1 MRPIVTPSTTLRWF
15 KQANELHTAGN
26 LDEALPIYQRILK
39 VEPNNIP
46 TLFRVGTLCW
56 QVGNNDQA
64 LKLLRLVVARAPGMA
79 AAHHNLG
86 VVYEAMGNTISAL
99 ASYQEALVIDPNFG
113 DSWEGVGKCLHAIGN
128 PDDAVKCFERA
139 LAVGPPFGT
148 AIAERRY
155 NMSYPLL
162 SLGRWKE
169 GWEAY
174 EARFGS
180 PIFMGNYVMRH
191 HEPVWDGSPLEGRKL
206 LVHAEQGF
214 GDSIMMARYIS
225 EIAGDVHIEVQRP
238 LVRLFEQSFP
248 TRTVTAQGDPYPR
261 CDAQLAMMSL
271 PHRFGMTADNV
282 PTSPWLTPQPGS
294 TVLPEGEGLKVGFV
308 WAGSPD
314 HRSDKRRSIG
324 LEHWKPLWTVPDVTW
339 YSLQVDQEPLSIRCH
354 NCKPLIKDFAD
365 TASLIAQLDLVI
377 CCDTSVAHLA
387 GALGKPVWLLLP
399 TIPDYRWGIIGSE
412 TVWYP
417 TMRLI
422 RQETQGDWPGVMREV
437 HAGLEALVAARS
449 GKVLGLPLVESDDA
463 TKLQQDI
470 GEIQFAPVRLVE

>member
-1 MRPIVTPSTTLRWF
+1 MRPITTPALTLRWF
-15 KQANELHTAGN
+15 KQANELHTAGK

-39 VEPNNIP
+39 AEPNNIP

-56 QVGNNDQA
+56 QIGNNDQA

-86 VVYEAMGNTISAL
+86 VVHEAMGNTISAL
-99 ASYQEALVIDPNFG
+99 ASYQEALVLDPNFG
-113 DSWEGVGKCLHAIGN
+113 DSWEGVGKCLHALGN
-128 PDDAVKCFERA
+128 ADDAVRCFEKA
-139 LAVGPPFGT
+139 LAVSPPSGT

-169 GWEAY
+169 GWAAY

-191 HEPVWDGSPLEGRKL
+191 HEPAWDGSPLEGRKL

-214 GDSIMMARYIS
+214 GDSMMMARYLPLID
-225 EIAGDVHIEVQRP
+225 GDVHVEVQRP
-238 LVRLFEQSFP
+238 LVKLFQESFP
-248 TRTVTAQGDPYPR
+248 GRTVTAQGEEYPH
-261 CDAQLAMMSL
+261 CDCQVAMMSL

-282 PTSPWLTPQPGS
+282 PTSPWFIPRLTLPQIPAGD
-294 TVLPEGEGLKVGFV
+294 GLRVGFV

-324 LEHWKPLWTVPDVTW
+324 LEHWKPLWGLPGITW
-339 YSLQVDQEPLSIRCH
+339 YSLQVDQEPVSVPCH
-354 NCKPLIKDFAD
+354 NLKPLIRDFSD
-365 TASLIAQLDLVI
+365 TAALISQLDLVV
-377 CCDTSVAHLA
+377 CCDTSVAHLT

-399 TIPDYRWGIIGSE
+399 TIPDYRWGVTGNE

-417 TMRLI
+417 SARLV
-422 RQETQGDWPGVMREV
+422 RQQVEGDWPGVMREV
-437 HAGLEALVAARS
+437 QAGLEALVALKA
-449 GKVLGLPLVESDDA
+449 A
-463 TKLQQDI
+463 
-470 GEIQFAPVRLVE
+470 